1 MGEATARRTTILV
14 AIEDE
19 LLLRTVSW
27 FLKEHGYAVLEASS
41 AAAIFEHFAANVPEL
56 FLLDV
61 TAPMLPGPKLLEWL
75 KADEPWR
82 DMPVLI
88 LTAMPPDDETVRMLG
103 QGAADFIGKP
113 FRVRELLARV
123 QVQLRIQQM
132 LRDAREEARS
142 ARAELRRARIEAES
156 QRELVGIL
164 HEVTGDLSP
173 DEIYHLLVR
182 RVARA
187 LDITHCSLIL
197 ANPEDEVGHV
207 ATAYENPALRNLEI
221 RLDRYP
227 EIRAA
232 LRGGEAVLV
241 EDLTTDALYDG
252 ERERWR
258 LEEVDVPIRSVIALP
273 FTLDRR
279 QTGVFF
285 LRTTRG
291 ELPLT
296 RADAEFADTV
306 IKAAVSAVR
315 RAQLLET
322 TRADK
327 ERLEQLA
334 STDPLTQTLNR
345 RALMERLS
353 VEMDR
358 AGRYGHVLVLLMIDL
373 DHFKL
378 VNDTFGHLV
387 GDDVLRRIA
396 VILQR
401 EARTT
406 DVVARFGGEEFVV
419 VLPEQHLEGATAF
432 AERVRTRIAEADLV
446 PDEGRGVPRLTIS
459 IGVAVFPSPEV
470 VTVDD
475 LIARADEA
483 LYRAK
488 SAGRNRVCA

>member
-1 MGEATARRTTILV
+1 MAEGTVLL

-27 FLKEHGYAVLEASS
+27 FLKEHGYRVLEASS
-41 AAAIFEHFAANVPEL
+41 ADQIFEHFASAVPDL

-61 TAPMLPGPKLLEWL
+61 TSPLLPGPRLLEWL

-88 LTAMPPDDETVRMLG
+88 ITAMPPSDETVRMLG
-103 QGAADFIGKP
+103 AGAADFIGKP

-123 QVQLRIQQM
+123 QVQLRIQAM
-132 LRDAREEARS
+132 LREAREEVNS
-142 ARAELRRARIEAES
+142 TRAELRRVRSEADS

-197 ANPEDEVGHV
+197 AGQGDETGFV
-207 ATAYENPALRNLEI
+207 ATAYENPTLRNLEI
-221 RLDRYP
+221 SLERYP
-227 EIRAA
+227 EVGLA
-232 LRGGEAVLV
+232 LERGEAVLI
-241 EDLTTDALYDG
+241 EDVMTDTLYDG
-252 ERERWR
+252 VRKQWEIEGV
-258 LEEVDVPIRSVIALP
+258 EVRIRSVIALP

-279 QTGVFF
+279 QAGVFF
-285 LRTTRG
+285 LRTTRD
-291 ELPLT
+291 ELPLGHE
-296 RADAEFADTV
+296 DVEFADTV
-306 IKAAVSAVR
+306 IKAAVTAVR

-327 ERLEQLA
+327 ARLEQLA

-345 RALMERLS
+345 RALMDRLS
-353 VEMDR
+353 QEMDR
-358 AGRYGHVLVLLMIDL
+358 ASRYGSTLALLMVDL
-373 DHFKL
+373 DHFKA

-387 GDDVLRRIA
+387 GDDVLRTVA
-396 VILQR
+396 QILAR
-401 EARTT
+401 EARTV
-406 DVVARFGGEEFVV
+406 DVVARYGGEEFVV
-419 VLPEQHLEGATAF
+419 VLPEQGEEGAAAF
-432 AERVRTRIAEADLV
+432 AERVRQRIAEGPLV
-446 PDEGRGVPRLTIS
+446 PPEHDRGPLHMTIS
-459 IGVAVFPSPEV
+459 IGIATFPTAEIV
-470 VTVDD
+470 GVDD
-475 LIARADEA
+475 LLSRADEA

-488 SAGRNRVCA
+488 AQGRNRVCA